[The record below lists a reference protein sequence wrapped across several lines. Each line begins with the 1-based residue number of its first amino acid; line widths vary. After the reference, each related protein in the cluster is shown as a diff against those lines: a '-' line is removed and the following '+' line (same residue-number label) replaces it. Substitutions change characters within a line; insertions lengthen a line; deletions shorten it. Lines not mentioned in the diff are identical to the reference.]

1 MSPSLAVAISLGFVL
16 GLKHALDADHLIAVS
31 TIVSE
36 HRNLWKSA
44 LVGGLWGLGHTASLM
59 MVGVLVLVLRLSIP
73 AKVALSFEFSVALML
88 ILLGANALWKFRRGE
103 HLHLHAHQEGGP
115 LHIHFHSHLRVP
127 DAAGSHHSVNLG
139 KKPLWVGMVHGL
151 AGSAALTL
159 LVLTTLPSPL
169 HGLIYMFV
177 FGVGSMAGMLVMST
191 AISLPFIFT
200 AQRFDRF
207 NHQIRLLAGTM
218 SVLFGC
224 FLAYHIAF
232 VDRLFR

>member
-16 GLKHALDADHLIAVS
+16 GLRHALDADHLIAVS

-36 HRNLWKSA
+36 QRNLWKSA

-59 MVGVLVLVLRLSIP
+59 IVGVLVLVLRLSIP

-88 ILLGANALWKFRRGE
+88 ILLGAHALWKFRQGE
-103 HLHLHAHQEGGP
+103 HFHLHAHREGGP
-115 LHIHFHSHLRVP
+115 LHIHFHSHLKSP
-127 DAAGSHHSVNLG
+127 ETTGSHHSISLG
-139 KKPLWVGMVHGL
+139 RKPLWVGMVHGL

-177 FGVGSMAGMLVMST
+177 FGVGSIAGMLLMST
-191 AISLPFIFT
+191 TISLPFVLT
-200 AQRFDRF
+200 ARRFDRF

-218 SVLFGC
+218 SVLFGG
-224 FLAYHIAF
+224 FLAYQIAF
-232 VDRLFR
+232 VEKLFR